1 MIEHLFQV
9 LPQGLTPDHE
19 DFQNYIDDIIKEYRD
34 IHSTMTG
41 EIAEVSVTVVEPDND
56 SGIYSLKID
65 IKY

>member
-1 MIEHLFQV
+1 MIKLIEHLF
-9 LPQGLTPDHE
+9 QGLTPDHE

-34 IHSTMTG
+34 IRSTMTG